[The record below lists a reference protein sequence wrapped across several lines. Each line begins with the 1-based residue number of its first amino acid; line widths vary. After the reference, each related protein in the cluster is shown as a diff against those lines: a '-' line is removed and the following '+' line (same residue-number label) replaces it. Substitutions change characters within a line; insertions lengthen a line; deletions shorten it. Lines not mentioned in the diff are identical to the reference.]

1 MSGEAKPRGWDMT
14 GASVDMGGTLKR
26 AEFRGNAGEYFGIW
40 IVNILLTIITLGIY
54 SAWAKVRR
62 MRYFRGNTFLD
73 GHSFDYHARGKQIF
87 LGRVIV
93 FIVLAIINVI
103 GQALPLIAPFVSILF
118 LVALPFFIVRSL
130 KFNARVT
137 SYRNIR
143 FDFTGS
149 SWGAFKSIVLG
160 GLVAALTLGILAPL
174 ASRWSSRYVFNHLQY
189 GDRQFSTDPKVGALY
204 KALIPPAAIFV
215 IGLGVAGVIG
225 FLFLLPMLE
234 VRANFQG
241 EQVGSKVVL
250 MLIGLIYAVL
260 IPFLV
265 FYAIAAIVYRVAVR
279 NVVLNAML
287 FDNRHPLH
295 SDLSRLR
302 YFWIVISNIV
312 VTLLTLGLMRPW
324 AAMREQRYMVEHTGI
339 VPMGEIG
346 EVVASIQASGSAFS
360 SEYMDLEGF
369 DFGF

>member
-1 MSGEAKPRGWDMT
+1 MT
-14 GASVDMGGTLKR
+14 GAFLGRGGTLR
-26 AEFRGNAGEYFGIW
+26 RGEFRGNAGEYFGIW
-40 IVNILLTIITLGIY
+40 IVNILLTIVTFGIY

-73 GHSFDYHARGKQIF
+73 GHSFDYHAKGKQIF

-93 FIVLAIINVI
+93 FIVLSIVNVL
-103 GQALPLIAPFVSILF
+103 GQAIPVIAPFVSILF

-143 FDFTGS
+143 FEFTGTT
-149 SWGAFKSIVLG
+149 WGAFKSIILG
-160 GLVAALTLGILAPL
+160 GLVAVFTLGILAPL
-174 ASRWSSRYVFNHLQY
+174 ASRWSSRYIFNNLQY
-189 GDRQFSTDPKVGALY
+189 GDRKFSTDPKVGELY
-204 KALIPPAAIFV
+204 KALIPPAVIFIIGAAIMTA
-215 IGLGVAGVIG
+215 VAFMIA
-225 FLFLLPMLE
+225 LPMFE
-234 VRANFQG
+234 DYTHRTHDSTESQIIIAFVA
-241 EQVGSKVVL
+241 
-250 MLIGLIYAVL
+250 LIYGIGIPLL
-260 IPFLV
+260 I
-265 FYAIAAIVYRVAVR
+265 FYFVAAIVYRVAVR

-302 YFWIVISNIV
+302 YFWIVISNTV

-324 AAMREQRYMVEHTGI
+324 AAVRESRYMVTHTGI
-339 VPMGEIG
+339 VPHGEIG
-346 EVVASIQASGSAFS
+346 EVMASIQASGSAFS

>member
-1 MSGEAKPRGWDMT
+1 MT
-14 GASVDMGGTLKR
+14 GASLETGGTLKR
-26 AEFRGNAGEYFGIW
+26 GEFRGNAGEYFGIW
-40 IVNILLTIITLGIY
+40 IVNILLTIITFGIY

-73 GHSFDYHARGKQIF
+73 GHSFDYHAKGKQIF

-93 FIVLAIINVI
+93 FVVIAIINVV
-103 GQALPLIAPFVSILF
+103 GEAVPLLAPFVSIL
-118 LVALPFFIVRSL
+118 LLIALPFFIVRSL

-143 FDFTGS
+143 FDFTGT

-160 GLVAALTLGILAPL
+160 GLVAVFSLGILAPF
-174 ASRWSSRYVFNHLQY
+174 ASRWSSRYIFNNLHY
-189 GDRQFSTDPKVGALY
+189 GDRQFSTDPKVSAFY
-204 KALIPPAAIFV
+204 KALIPPAAIFL
-215 IGLGVAGVIG
+215 IGLAIAGLIG
-225 FLFLLPMLE
+225 FIFLVPQLQ
-234 VRANFQG
+234 VTANFQG
-241 EQVGSKVVL
+241 ESVESEVILTIVA
-250 MLIGLIYAVL
+250 LIYAVV
-260 IPFLV
+260 IPFLL
-265 FYAIAAIVYRVAVR
+265 FYAIASIIYRIAVR

-287 FDNRHPLH
+287 FDDRHPFY

-302 YFWIVISNIV
+302 YFWIVISNTV

-324 AAMREQRYMVEHTGI
+324 AAVRESRYMVTHTGI
-339 VPMGEIG
+339 VPQGEIG

-360 SEYMDLEGF
+360 SEYMDLEGL